1 MMDLGF
7 WELLAAT
14 LSAIFTIALIVLII
28 YSVFWFA
35 FPKKK
40 RTRWKVISGWYFFG
54 VFLGVGNIY
63 KMEGHPLT
71 LTFIGYPLGVII
83 GLILWAKI
91 IQAIRWVYIRVRR
104 FFCKTE

>member
-54 VFLGVGNIY
+54 CWEYLQDGRSSTYFNVYRLSAWSDNRSDLVGEDY
-63 KMEGHPLT
+63 SSDK
-71 LTFIGYPLGVII
+71 V
-83 GLILWAKI
+83 GLHSGSEI
-91 IQAIRWVYIRVRR
+91 
-104 FFCKTE
+104 F